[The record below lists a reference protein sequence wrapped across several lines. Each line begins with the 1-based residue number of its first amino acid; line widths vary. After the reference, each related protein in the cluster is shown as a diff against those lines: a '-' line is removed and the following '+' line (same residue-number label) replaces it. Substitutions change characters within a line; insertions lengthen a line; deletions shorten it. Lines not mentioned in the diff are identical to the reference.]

1 MYIYLYVYIYI
12 WIYIYIY
19 IKINK
24 YIYICIHIYIYT
36 YTYCC
41 MVMSLFLF
49 VISGWRRW
57 RRFKLSRNIYIW
69 YDILLHPSI
78 DHKKP
83 YFMAPI
89 TPLYHPLFSPS
100 SSEHGQVGFLK
111 SSDRVPG
118 TRVCSGDTSTTDVLR
133 SQETPGLDHR
143 ALDFPQQVFRSCLG
157 SEPQWDL
164 MYPTTVE
171 SWSQLM
177 ASGQCGHWGQDF
189 RKTVWAVCMVPFR
202 TAMSWKNHPMK
213 GQAEGLWS
221 CTWRWQKKWILKTGY
236 RKKFRFIIFPNKGKL
251 KV

>member
-1 MYIYLYVYIYI
+1 MNIYIYMYT
-12 WIYIYIY
+12 YIYIY
-19 IKINK
+19 IHIVVWWWAYFWSLFRGDVGDGVLNCPDI
-24 YIYICIHIYIYT
+24 YIYIH
-36 YTYCC
+36 
-41 MVMSLFLF
+41 
-49 VISGWRRW
+49 
-57 RRFKLSRNIYIW
+57 
-69 YDILLHPSI
+69 DILLHPSI
-78 DHKKP
+78 DRLKP

-100 SSEHGQVGFLK
+100 SSEHGQVSFLK

-177 ASGQCGHWGQDF
+177 ASGPCGHWGQDF

-202 TAMSWKNHPMK
+202 TAMSWKTSRRLVELHLKMTKEVDPENGIP
-213 GQAEGLWS
+213 
-221 CTWRWQKKWILKTGY
+221 QKNPVYHL
-236 RKKFRFIIFPNKGKL
+236 PQ
-251 KV
+251 